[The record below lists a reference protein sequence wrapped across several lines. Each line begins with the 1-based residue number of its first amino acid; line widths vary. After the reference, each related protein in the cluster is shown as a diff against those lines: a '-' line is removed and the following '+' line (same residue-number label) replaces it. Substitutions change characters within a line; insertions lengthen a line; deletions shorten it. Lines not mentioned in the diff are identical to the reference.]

1 MVTPPNNINTKIIQT
16 VMTLEECYAKLN
28 GDYSEAKNRLM
39 NDRLIDR
46 FILKFP
52 DDPSMGALRDMVE
65 AGDNVAAFRAVHTLK
80 GVAANLAFTQLFH
93 DASNLTE
100 QLRSL
105 QNAPDPELYRILQ
118 QTYDRVIDVL
128 KEYAESK

>member
-1 MVTPPNNINTKIIQT
+1 
-16 VMTLEECYAKLN
+16 MTLEECYTKLQ

-52 DDPSMGALRDMVE
+52 SDPSMDALKEMVRT
-65 AGDNVAAFRAVHTLK
+65 GDNAAAFRAVHTLK
-80 GVAANLAFTQLFH
+80 GVAANLAFTQLFK

-100 QLRSL
+100 QLRDL
-105 QNAPDPELYRILQ
+105 QHSPDPELYRILQ
-118 QTYDRVIDVL
+118 QTYDHVISVL
-128 KEYAESK
+128 KEYEAGK

>member
-1 MVTPPNNINTKIIQT
+1 
-16 VMTLEECYAKLN
+16 MTLQECYAKLH
-28 GDYSEAKNRLM
+28 GDYPEAKNRLM

-52 DDPSMGALRDMVE
+52 GDPSMSALQEMVE
-65 AGDNVAAFRAVHTLK
+65 AGDNAAAFRAVHTLK

-100 QLRSL
+100 QLRDL
-105 QNAPDPELYRILQ
+105 QHDPDMELYATLQ
-118 QTYDRVIDVL
+118 KTYKLVIDVL

>member
-1 MVTPPNNINTKIIQT
+1 
-16 VMTLEECYAKLN
+16 MTLEECYNNLH
-28 GDYSEAKNRLM
+28 GDYEEAKTRLM
-39 NDRLIDR
+39 NERLIER

-52 DDPSMGALRDMVE
+52 EDPSMGALQEMIE

-100 QLRSL
+100 QLRDLKS
-105 QNAPDPELYRILQ
+105 NPDPELVERLKV
-118 QTYDRVIDVL
+118 TYDLVINSL
-128 KEYAESK
+128 KEYAASK

>member
-1 MVTPPNNINTKIIQT
+1 
-16 VMTLEECYAKLN
+16 MTLEECYTKLH

-52 DDPSMGALRDMVE
+52 DDPSMGTLTEMVK
-65 AGDNVAAFRAVHTLK
+65 AGDIPAAFRAVHTLK
-80 GVAANLAFTQLFH
+80 GVAANLAFTQLFQ

-105 QNAPDPELYRILQ
+105 QNAPDPELYGTLTK
-118 QTYDRVIDVL
+118 TYNLVISTL
-128 KEYAESK
+128 KEYTESK